1 MVKSIYN
8 FKTFSYDI
16 NNILTPTDISLSIDK
31 FYEDELKASKNKFAI
46 LFKVKTS
53 DGD

>member
-1 MVKSIYN
+1 MIKSIYK
-8 FKTFSYDI
+8 FKSFSYDI
-16 NNILTPTDISLSIDK
+16 NKILTPTDISLAINK
-31 FYEDELKASKNKFAI
+31 FYVDELKASKNKFAI